1 MGPLHALLCWRFAS
15 GEGEKCTW
23 GDPRLGTALWVG
35 LISWSPERESNVCFV
50 EVAFVGRAHWVF
62 LNMPAVKT
70 GMLPRNVEGCWEWL
84 SAVPWQHL
92 KSKPHDVDLPAS
104 TVGDT
109 MPASGH
115 PKGHQRCH
123 FTGSSGNKTH
133 FPQVSGWDFASGPF
147 LGSHV
152 RKTLVYVILLFLPCF
167 FYIPLVTSG
176 GPFHRGMEP
185 SYL

>member
-1 MGPLHALLCWRFAS
+1 M
-15 GEGEKCTW
+15 
-23 GDPRLGTALWVG
+23 
-35 LISWSPERESNVCFV
+35 REELTGF
-50 EVAFVGRAHWVF
+50 F
-62 LNMPAVKT
+62 LNTPAVKT
-70 GMLPRNVEGCWEWL
+70 RMLPRNVEGCWEWL

-92 KSKPHDVDLPAS
+92 NSKPHDVDLPAS

-115 PKGHQRCH
+115 AKGHQRCH

-167 FYIPLVTSG
+167 FLHTLSH
-176 GPFHRGMEP
+176 FRGSVSQGDGALISLTHP
-185 SYL
+185 IIQKKLITGFSPK